1 MFCRVR
7 FVSRSLARPLAGR
20 LALLLFVTCAVP
32 ASAALPMRMPDGEV
46 PTLAPVME
54 RVTPTVVNIATF
66 TNVEV
71 RNPLLNDPFFRRFF
85 DMPRNQPRYR
95 RTRSAGSGVIVDAQ
109 QGYIV
114 TNDHVVSRA
123 DEVAVTLADGRTLPA
138 EIIGADAQVDLAVLR
153 IDPEALF
160 PDGPGEAEGGDAQDL
175 AMGLSEAEFG
185 DSAQLRVGDFVVAVG
200 NPFGLGQTVT
210 SGIVSA
216 IGRSGL
222 GIEGYEDFIQTDASI
237 NPGNSG
243 GALVDLR
250 GRLVGINTA
259 IIAPTGGNV
268 GIGFAIPANMVRAI
282 MDEIIVHGEVRRG
295 HLGLTVQA
303 MNVELARAFD
313 IDQRQG
319 VIVTAVE
326 AGSPAATAGFEVGDL
341 ITRMGERTVRSE
353 VDYRA
358 TAAIVMVGEA
368 LDVDIRR
375 AGERR
380 TLRLQVPSDQYEKV
394 EGGRLHPGLAG
405 ARLRNERTGGE
416 DEAAGVELLEVAAG
430 SVPFR
435 LGLRSGDLIV
445 AVNGRPAR
453 NLSELT
459 AGIKLNARA
468 TVIRIRRDGSLYDVR
483 LPR

>member
-1 MFCRVR
+1 MSFPAP
-7 FVSRSLARPLAGR
+7 SLALPRAWL
-20 LALLLFVTCAVP
+20 LALLFALLFACCALP
-32 ASAALPMRMPDGEV
+32 AGAALPARMPEGEV

-54 RVTPTVVNIATF
+54 RVTPSVVNIATF
-66 TNVEV
+66 TTVEV
-71 RNPLLNDPFFRRFF
+71 RNPLFSDPFFRRFF
-85 DMPRNQPRYR
+85 DTPRNQPRYR
-95 RTRSAGSGVIVDAQ
+95 RTRSAGSGVIVNAQ

-123 DEVAVTLADGRTLPA
+123 DEVAVTLSDGRTLPA
-138 EIIGADAQVDLAVLR
+138 EIVGSDSQVDLAVLR

-160 PDGPGEAEGGDAQDL
+160 TSGENRGGRGAGADGL
-175 AMGLSEAEFG
+175 AMGLAEAEFG

-282 MDEIIVHGEVRRG
+282 MDELIAHGEVRRG
-295 HLGLTVQA
+295 HLGLTVQE
-303 MNVELARAFD
+303 MNMELARAFD

-319 VIVTAVE
+319 VIVTGVE
-326 AGSPAATAGFEVGDL
+326 AGSPAAAAGFEVGDL
-341 ITRMGERTVRSE
+341 ITRMGDRTVRSE

-358 TAAIVMVGEA
+358 TAAIVMVGDA
-368 LDVDIRR
+368 LDFDIRR
-375 AGERR
+375 SGDRR
-380 TLRLQVPSDQYEKV
+380 TLQLAVPSDQYEKV
-394 EGGRLHPGLAG
+394 EGARLHPGLAG
-405 ARLRNERTGGE
+405 TRLRNERAGSD
-416 DEAAGVELLEVAAG
+416 DEAAGVELLEVNAG
-430 SVPFR
+430 SGAFR
-435 LGLRSGDLIV
+435 IGLRSGDLIV
-445 AVNGRPAR
+445 AANGRTAR

-459 AGIKLNARA
+459 AGIKLNPRA
-468 TVIRIRRDGSLYDVR
+468 TVIRIRRGGSFYDVR